1 MPPVDRNNPKRA
13 KSSDSRVS
21 FMEFVREYPDD
32 AACLDYLWRTR
43 YAEDGE
49 NAECPK
55 CEKVRP
61 FKRYETTQRRQSWT
75 CTACG
80 HHIHPTAGTIFHKS
94 STSLHLWFYAI
105 YLVSSSR
112 CGIAAKQLE
121 REIGVNYKTALRM
134 LHLIRE
140 ELMEQDYTGPL
151 SGKVE
156 VDSAYVGGQL
166 HDGERKRLRASGEWN
181 HGPATKDRAIIF
193 AAVERKGQIRASVV
207 GTSRTQREASL
218 AIRKNLHEFV
228 LPSAMVFTDDWGGY
242 NALERDGYRFRR
254 VRHSQRINVEGD
266 VHTNTVE
273 GFFGHFKT
281 DVRGTHHHI
290 STRWMPGYLNEW
302 VWKWNHRDD
311 DEAMFRTLLANAASQ
326 LN

>member
-21 FMEFVREYPDD
+21 FMEFMREYPDD
-32 AACLDYLWRTR
+32 GTCLEHLWRTR

-55 CEKVRP
+55 CEQVRP
-61 FKRYETTQRRQSWT
+61 FKKYATKQQRQSWT

-134 LHLIRE
+134 LHLIRQ
-140 ELMEQDYTGPL
+140 ELMNQDDHGP
-151 SGKVE
+151 
-156 VDSAYVGGQL
+156 VGGIVEA
-166 HDGERKRLRASGEWN
+166 DETFMGGKIRESERAARRARGESHK
-181 HGPATKDRAIIF
+181 GPYTRPNRPIVVG
-193 AAVERKGQIRASVV
+193 AVARRGKIRATVV
-207 GTSRTQREASL
+207 AKRNDAQRTVR
-218 AIRKNLHEFV
+218 EFV
-228 LPSAMVFTDDWGGY
+228 LPGSMIFTDDWNGY
-242 NALERDGYRFRR
+242 SGLDAKGVYRHR
-254 VRHSQRINVEGD
+254 RINHTERIYVDGP
-266 VHTNTVE
+266 VHTQTIE

-281 DVRGTHHHI
+281 DVRGTHHSI
-290 STRWMPGYLNEW
+290 SAKWLPGYLNEW

-311 DEAMFRTLLANAASQ
+311 DAAMFRTLLANAASQ